1 MEEISNCCTKRKK
14 KGGEKKRKAVEIG
27 KKFSLPVGRLG
38 ETWECDLMN

>member
-1 MEEISNCCTKRKK
+1 MEEISICCTKRRK
-14 KGGEKKRKAVEIG
+14 KGGGERKAVEIG